1 MEYFRQQAGFGG
13 THVPYK
19 GNSEVV
25 MGLVGGQIEA
35 GFLATPGVLS
45 NVQDGRLKA
54 LAISSPRRTS
64 IAAEIPTIAESGYP
78 GFEIGF
84 YQVLL
89 APAGIPE
96 SVRTILEREVR
107 SIGQSAELQERLRAQ
122 AVEPIASNGA
132 EAGALLKRVAEQWQA
147 VIRAANIR
155 ME

>member
-1 MEYFRQQAGFGG
+1 
-13 THVPYK
+13 
-19 GNSEVV
+19 

-64 IAAEIPTIAESGYP
+64 IAADIPTIAESGYP
-78 GFEIGF
+78 GFEIAF
-84 YQVLL
+84 YQMLL
-89 APAGIPE
+89 APAGIPD

-107 SIGQSAELQERLRAQ
+107 NIVRSAELQERLGAQ
-122 AVEPIASNGA
+122 AVEPIGSTGA
-132 EAGALLKRVAEQWQA
+132 EADALLKRVAQQWQV

>member
-1 MEYFRQQAGFGG
+1 
-13 THVPYK
+13 
-19 GNSEVV
+19 

-54 LAISSPRRTS
+54 LAVSSTRRTS
-64 IAAEIPTIAESGYP
+64 IAAEIPTIAESGYS
-78 GFEIGF
+78 GFEVGF
-84 YQVLL
+84 YQVML

-96 SVRTILEREVR
+96 SVRTILEHEVR
-107 SIGQSAELQERLRAQ
+107 NIVQSAELQERLRAQ
-122 AVEPIASNGA
+122 AVEPIASTGA
-132 EAGALLKRVAEQWQA
+132 ESGALLKRVAEQWQA